1 MGLLDIFKSKPE
13 SSSTYNGKRE
23 LTPVSEV
30 TAHHTIEQ
38 SSIVTQSEIPASTK
52 IGNLTFDK
60 QYESA
65 IQEGLRQLKKNPN
78 DAGVHINLMV
88 AYFKARE
95 TNPDYFDRSSY
106 HAKMAILNGH
116 HTGYAEDR
124 LAKNLDK
131 QKKYHQTIQLCDLVL
146 RDDFHF
152 TEHGCGNAIDF
163 STRKGIAQQRI
174 NKASDN
180 ENDLLFTPEEIE
192 QIISDIKKIDV
203 RNAELKAEYAMLER
217 QRDQAMSKALKTN
230 HFTEVDRIMKRMS
243 EISNQIV
250 Y

>member
-1 MGLLDIFKSKPE
+1 MGLFNYLKGRNNK
-13 SSSTYNGKRE
+13 
-23 LTPVSEV
+23 
-30 TAHHTIEQ
+30 
-38 SSIVTQSEIPASTK
+38 SSINDEEKARIPVVEAAGCTNFEESTIVAQSEIPASTL

-65 IQEGLRQLKKNPN
+65 IQEGLKQLKKSPH

-95 TNPDYFDRSSY
+95 INPEYFAKSSY
-106 HAKMAILNGH
+106 HAKMAIINGH

-131 QKKYHQTIQLCDLVL
+131 QKRYYQTIQLCDLVL

-152 TEHGCGNAIDF
+152 SAHGCGNKIDF
-163 STRKGIAQQRI
+163 ATRREKSLQRI

-180 ENDLLFTPEEIE
+180 ENDLLFTPVEIE
-192 QIISDIKKIDV
+192 KIINDIKETDI
-203 RNAELKAEYAMLER
+203 RNSKLQAEYELLEKR
-217 QRDQAMSKALKTN
+217 REQAMDRAIRTN
-230 HFTEVDRIMKRMS
+230 NYKEIDQITKRMS
-243 EISNQIV
+243 EISNQIT

>member
-1 MGLLDIFKSKPE
+1 MSPFDIFKGKTVL
-13 SSSTYNGKRE
+13 SSTNDGKRE
-23 LTPVSEV
+23 MTPVSEV
-30 TAHHTIEQ
+30 TGQNSIEQ
-38 SSIVTQSEIPASTK
+38 STIVAQSVIPASTK

-60 QYESA
+60 QY
-65 IQEGLRQLKKNPN
+65 N

-95 TNPDYFDRSSY
+95 IKPDYFDKSSY

-152 TEHGCGNAIDF
+152 TEHGCGNVIDF
-163 STRKGIAQQRI
+163 STRKEKAQQRI

-192 QIISDIKKIDV
+192 KIIGDIKKTDI
-203 RNAELKAEYAMLER
+203 RNAELKAEYAILER

-230 HFTEVDRIMKRMS
+230 RFAEVDRIMKRMS